1 MREMYE
7 REYVFKDDII
17 DTEEDI
23 KEEIITFL
31 KYLLIYK

>member
-1 MREMYE
+1 MYE

-31 KYLLIYK
+31 KYLLIYKWS